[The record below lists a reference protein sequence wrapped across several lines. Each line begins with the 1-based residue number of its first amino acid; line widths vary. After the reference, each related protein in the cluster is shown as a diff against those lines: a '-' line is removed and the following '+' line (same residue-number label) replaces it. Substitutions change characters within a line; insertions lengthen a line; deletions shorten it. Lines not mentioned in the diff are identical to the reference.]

1 MKNRTFSALQTLF
14 RISLCAA
21 LLFGTLLT
29 LGQLAGVLAMR
40 PEWVTGSQQMFFK
53 PAMIATAAFGLLAY
67 LAPYLR
73 QQDATQ

>member
-1 MKNRTFSALQTLF
+1 MKNRIFSALQTLF

-53 PAMIATAAFGLLAY
+53 PAMIATAVFGLLAY
-67 LAPYLR
+67 LAPYICP
-73 QQDATQ
+73 QKASQ